1 MRGRLTVAVAAVLV
15 LLTGCSIGDI
25 RRKPP
30 APTTAAPAP
39 APTPGAAFE
48 VRDAAI
54 PVPPSYTLRSVE
66 FVDQAL
72 GYALFNRCGSTSAA
86 PGPAESCSA
95 ALVRTEDGGRSWNQV
110 YHPRPEGK
118 GHQLYAD
125 RARLVLH
132 VDPDGYYVSFDR
144 GANYEYAAGDDDVV
158 RPIFGEYQACCDGD
172 KKQRVVWFGADGKPS
187 PTRTQPDLPNIR
199 AVGYALHWL
208 FAVGIDDNGRPV
220 SSVSNDQGAT
230 WRQVPVA
237 GASGRVDGVSIRVDR
252 SGTYAWLLGR
262 TDLISW
268 PSLWYFDDLGWR
280 PVGAT
285 GHPPRLTSAVVLEDA
300 SLAVTTPDGAGLVT
314 GGVYQAADWPIG
326 DCFLRMLPEGTLFC
340 AAGPVNWLGVDNFGE
355 RKWIRVL
362 VGNE

>member
-1 MRGRLTVAVAAVLV
+1 MRGRLMVAVAAVLV

-30 APTTAAPAP
+30 PPPSAAP
-39 APTPGAAFE
+39 APTPDAEFE
-48 VRDAAI
+48 VRQASI
-54 PVPPSYTLRSVE
+54 PVPPSYTLQSVE

-95 ALVRTEDGGRSWNQV
+95 ALVRTEDGGRSWHQV

-144 GANYEYAAGDDDVV
+144 GVTYEYAAGDDDVV
-158 RPIFGEYQACCDGD
+158 RPLFGEYQLCCDGD
-172 KKQRVVWFGADGKPS
+172 QEQRVVWFDGDGKPQ
-187 PTRTQPDLPNIR
+187 PTKTQPDLPGLR

-208 FAVGIDDNGRPV
+208 FAVGVDDAGRPV
-220 SSVSNDQGAT
+220 SAVSNDQGAT
-230 WRQVPVA
+230 WRQMPVA
-237 GASGRVDGVSIRVDR
+237 GASGRIEGVRITVDR
-252 SGTYAWLLGR
+252 SGTYVWLIGQ
-262 TDLISW
+262 TDRFSW
-268 PSLWYFDDLGWR
+268 PAIWFFDGTGWR
-280 PVGAT
+280 PMGAT
-285 GHPPRLTSAVVLEDA
+285 GHPERYTSAVALEDA
-300 SLAVTTPDGAGLVT
+300 SLAVTTPDRPGRVS
-314 GGVYQAADWPIG
+314 GGNFAKVDWPIG
-326 DCFLRMLPEGTLFC
+326 DCFLRGLPEGTLFC
-340 AAGPVNWLGVDNFGE
+340 ADGPVNWLGVDNFGE
-355 RKWIRVL
+355 RKWIKVL